1 MDNGRAVA
9 TLAVVLFPFAGGAM
23 ADEALGNEL
32 TQAIQ
37 ARANWMR
44 RWLEMS
50 QSTQPTY
57 TLDGNTYSLT
67 EYAEMCQRQ
76 IAAANQM
83 IAMLSGPINELT
95 MVE

>member
-1 MDNGRAVA
+1 
-9 TLAVVLFPFAGGAM
+9 M

-37 ARANWMR
+37 ARANWVA
-44 RWLEMS
+44 RWVEMS
-50 QSTQPTY
+50 RSAQPTY
-57 TLDGNTYSLT
+57 TLDGNTYNLT

-83 IAMLSGPINELT
+83 IALLSGPINELS